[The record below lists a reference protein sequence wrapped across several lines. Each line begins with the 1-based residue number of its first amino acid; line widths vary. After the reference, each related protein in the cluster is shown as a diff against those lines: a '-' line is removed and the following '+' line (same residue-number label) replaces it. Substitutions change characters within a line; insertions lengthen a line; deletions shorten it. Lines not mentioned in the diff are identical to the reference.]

1 MCKSYLTV
9 FLENEFPQMEKTFE
23 SVQKERKN
31 EKDKWNNSL

>member
-23 SVQKERKN
+23 SVQKERKT
-31 EKDKWNNSL
+31 ERKRQME